1 MKLKKFLCILALLCT
16 VVQGAWAQASWDE
29 VYAMTGTTSA
39 NWTALTEGST
49 TGKTIGTAGAT
60 TYLHVTGNLTFSNST
75 LGGSGLTIL
84 GTVYLYVPQDVTITC
99 TGADADGQTGAGA
112 GIELAAG
119 HALCLLGKLA

>member
-1 MKLKKFLCILALLCT
+1 MKLKKFLCILALLCAI
-16 VVQGAWAQASWDE
+16 VQGAWAQASLDE

>member
-1 MKLKKFLCILALLCT
+1 MTNTIT
-16 VVQGAWAQASWDE
+16 SDWAQLSGGSATGRTLG
-29 VYAMTGTTSA
+29 AAGTTTFYYA
-39 NWTALTEGST
+39 NSD
-49 TGKTIGTAGAT
+49 
-60 TYLHVTGNLTFSNST
+60 LTFTNST
-75 LGGSGLTIL
+75 AGGSGLTIL